1 MKITFSGKVLRDD
14 KIITIDTEEKK
25 QNLKLFPIRFLNS
38 FKIIRELGLKTQ
50 NGQIIRLLPFRL
62 DFILMVKKSWVLC

>member
-25 QNLKLFPIRFLNS
+25 GKP
-38 FKIIRELGLKTQ
+38 KIISNTIPK
-50 NGQIIRLLPFRL
+50 
-62 DFILMVKKSWVLC
+62 FIQDHKGTWIKNPEWSDN

>member
-25 QNLKLFPIRFLNS
+25 AKP
-38 FKIIRELGLKTQ
+38 KIISNTIPKFIQ
-50 NGQIIRLLPFRL
+50 NHKGTWIKNPEWS
-62 DFILMVKKSWVLC
+62 DN

>member
-25 QNLKLFPIRFLNS
+25 AKP
-38 FKIIRELGLKTQ
+38 KIISSTIPK
-50 NGQIIRLLPFRL
+50 
-62 DFILMVKKSWVLC
+62 FIQDHKGTWIKNPEWSDN